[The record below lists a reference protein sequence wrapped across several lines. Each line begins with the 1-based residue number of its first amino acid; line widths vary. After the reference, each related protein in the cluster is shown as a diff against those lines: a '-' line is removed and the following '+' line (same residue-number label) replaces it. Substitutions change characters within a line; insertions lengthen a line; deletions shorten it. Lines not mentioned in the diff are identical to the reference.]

1 MLRLV
6 YWVLILGF
14 MAALVHLFSDP
25 GVQALVR
32 GWLG

>member
-14 MAALVHLFSDP
+14 MAALVYLLGDP

>member
-14 MAALVHLFSDP
+14 MAALVHLLSDP

-32 GWLG
+32 AWLG